1 MFVSEISLWGAAIV
15 ACIVLVA
22 MMALAF
28 FDRQML
34 RRMLVI
40 FGATVAQMAVVVA
53 VVWVVYQTY
62 AWWAYLLWF
71 LLVLALSICWC
82 LYPLQALWRKM
93 LQPVS
98 AAMFVGS
105 IVVGGSTMLMLPI
118 SVFLSIYS
126 VLMACM
132 TASLMQTMM
141 RYQRNQQKPEMLRE
155 DGTAPGDGR
164 ANALCRHV
172 AGRSPRTSGAA
183 RHPVARSRLLRRQHI
198 SRRDSAGDDQEEQG
212 HGERIVQLEEC
223 SLINNP
229 PAEMT
234 TGGLVCLEIDNPG
247 LRQSLY
253 KGLQLSEIRFSP
265 VMSAGCSSPMIWR
278 REGATSARRP
288 SFTVA
293 ELLLVT

>member
-15 ACIVLVA
+15 ACVVLVA

-40 FGATVAQMAVVVA
+40 FGATVAQMAVVVT

-98 AAMFVGS
+98 AAMLVGS

-118 SVFLSIYS
+118 SIFLSIYS

-141 RYQRNQQKPEMLRE
+141 SYQRNQQKPEMLRE
-155 DGTAPGDGR
+155 DMFHQVRNLAQPLVMVVPMLYAGMLLGGVP
-164 ANALCRHV
+164 ALQ
-172 AGRSPRTSGAA
+172 G
-183 RHPVARSRLLRRQHI
+183 LL
-198 SRRDSAGDDQEEQG
+198 
-212 HGERIVQLEEC
+212 V
-223 SLINNP
+223 
-229 PAEMT
+229 T
-234 TGGLVCLEIDNPG
+234 
-247 LRQSLY
+247 
-253 KGLQLSEIRFSP
+253 
-265 VMSAGCSSPMIWR
+265 
-278 REGATSARRP
+278 
-288 SFTVA
+288 
-293 ELLLVT
+293 LLLVAASFVANILAGVVALGMIKKNKGTGKE